1 MAHDSMSSAQG
12 YTRCLVSH
20 TSNTVANLF
29 FPKRRKGNLEE
40 LMDDDELREMIGKAP
55 LLLETGKDL
64 VCHPC
69 PTTFVEIN
77 KKQTGL
83 GV

>member
-1 MAHDSMSSAQG
+1 MSSAQG

-20 TSNTVANLF
+20 TSYTVANLF

-55 LLLETGKDL
+55 LLLETGK
-64 VCHPC
+64 VMACHPC
-69 PTTFVEIN
+69 PTNFLEI
-77 KKQTGL
+77 KKNRL
-83 GV
+83 I

>member
-1 MAHDSMSSAQG
+1 MSSAQG

-29 FPKRRKGNLEE
+29 FSQKEEKVILEE

-55 LLLETGKDL
+55 LLLETGK
-64 VCHPC
+64 VMACHPC
-69 PTTFVEIN
+69 PTNFLEIN
-77 KKQTGL
+77 KKNRL
-83 GV
+83 I